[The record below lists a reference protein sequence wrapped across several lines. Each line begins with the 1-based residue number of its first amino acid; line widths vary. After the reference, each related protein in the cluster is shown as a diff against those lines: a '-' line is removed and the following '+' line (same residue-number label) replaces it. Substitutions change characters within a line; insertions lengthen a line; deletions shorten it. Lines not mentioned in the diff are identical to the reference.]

1 MEVKITLFLLQHRR
15 LSYSRHT
22 VDERDLTTPVN
33 YKVQIHIR
41 RLLND
46 PKHHHHHH
54 HHRRSKRGSCGGGG
68 GAAKDAAANMNRVE
82 NHVSFPEFQENGL
95 EKQLSNDYIY
105 EVMQETSEDNRN
117 NSSEFQMDGY
127 EEDNTLS
134 LSRRSTTASATGVGD
149 WDDGLTFIAKG
160 SSKNMKPMITSIT
173 S

>member
-1 MEVKITLFLLQHRR
+1 M
-15 LSYSRHT
+15 
-22 VDERDLTTPVN
+22 
-33 YKVQIHIR
+33 
-41 RLLND
+41 
-46 PKHHHHHH
+46 
-54 HHRRSKRGSCGGGG
+54 
-68 GAAKDAAANMNRVE
+68 
-82 NHVSFPEFQENGL
+82 SFPEFQENGL

-134 LSRRSTTASATGVGD
+134 LSRRSTTASTTGIGD

-160 SSKNMKPMITSIT
+160 SSEYKTSMNSSFT